1 MKQTIPFYALFIA
14 GFLMIAGLNAFA
26 QDEASEPLPVDFVL
40 EYWKN
45 SEGMLEMRVNMT
57 ATSGDGYF
65 PVSDATVHFFQITD
79 TAELELGTMQTDEV
93 GNARFLFSPE
103 KIINRDTAGYF
114 MLAARFEGDEQ
125 YDAAEADVTVRE
137 ALLAMRFEIIDS
149 VKTILVTA
157 HFIKGDGEMYPVND
171 DEVLLF
177 RQGIYSWLPVGD
189 GWLVDGACEI
199 PFPENLPGDP
209 EGEMLIHLAF
219 REHADFGNVVVSDTT
234 DWGTIPDYLTAED
247 GKLWTTLAPSW
258 MIWLL
263 IILLSGVWG
272 HYVYAV
278 IQMIRIK
285 QAGAKQPES

>member
-1 MKQTIPFYALFIA
+1 MKQTTPFYALFIA
-14 GFLMIAGLNAFA
+14 GFLMIAGQNAFA
-26 QDEASEPLPVDFVL
+26 QEESSEPLPVDFVL

-45 SEGMLEMRVNMT
+45 SEGLFELRVNMT
-57 ATSGDGYF
+57 AATDNGYI
-65 PVSDATVHFFQITD
+65 PVTQKEVYFFQLTD
-79 TAELELGTMQTDEV
+79 TAELALGMSQTNEV
-93 GNARFLFSPE
+93 GNALFTFSPE
-103 KIINRDTAGYF
+103 QIVVRDTAGYF
-114 MLAARFEGDEQ
+114 SLGARFEGDEGFE
-125 YDAAEADVTVRE
+125 AAEADVMAKE
-137 ALLAMRFEIIDS
+137 AYLTMEFEIIDS
-149 VKTILVTA
+149 VRTILVTA
-157 HFIKGDGEMYPVND
+157 FYSKGDGEMYPVND

-209 EGEMLIHLAF
+209 EGRMLIHLAF

-272 HYVYAV
+272 HYVYAI

-285 QAGAKQPES
+285 KAGDKAKGS